1 MLTEK
6 QDKAITMLIEGQ
18 TKTAVA
24 NELKISRTTLY
35 KWLDDKEFTAEM
47 HRRGQKMC
55 DEALNDAKLD
65 VKKLLGELKKMALTS
80 ENENIKLTAIN
91 SLLDRVLGKAT
102 ARQEIAIDK
111 ATESDIELDD
121 IDTLL
126 EEDNT
131 IDNVIEL
138 DKAK

>member
-1 MLTEK
+1 MLTEN
-6 QDKAITMLIEGQ
+6 QNKAINMLIEGN

-35 KWLDDKEFTAEM
+35 KWLDDEEFTAEM

-80 ENENIKLTAIN
+80 ENENIKLSAIN
-91 SLLDRVLGKAT
+91 SLLDRILGKAV
-102 ARQEIAIDK
+102 ARQELSIDK
-111 ATESDIELDD
+111 PDEQSIELDD

-126 EEDNT
+126 DGDSD
-131 IDNVIEL
+131 IDNIIEL